1 MEETKSERAPWG
13 DFPPAITNGFIDSL
27 GDLPDYPAAKAGDP
41 AAALRLVQGLLKP
54 ETVEAVRQTFKPDT
68 NTCIVAVH
76 AEESA
81 GRNKIPLAIAHSLAD
96 ALGGITVD
104 NNIVQIN
111 RVRRTGSNANHR
123 LAFPP
128 QFAGNV
134 EAGKNYILV
143 DDTLTQGGTLAA
155 LRGYITNRGGNV
167 LGVMVMSA
175 KQHSLQLA
183 PSQELLD
190 SIQFKHGDTMNQFWQ
205 KEFGYGIEQL
215 TQSEAAHVYA
225 AANVDAIR
233 DRISQAR
240 FAAGVNVDEAGIDA
254 SKTINNEL
262 TPIIAALQAEN
273 PNAILK
279 TEKPTT
285 PCRGRVV
292 FATDTFI
299 IQQVADGSRYFQA
312 HRKADLSQIPNIG
325 EKANISYSTKEP
337 LARVRPIGNER
348 SRKL

>member
-1 MEETKSERAPWG
+1 MEEAKSERAPWG

-54 ETVEAVRQTFKPDT
+54 ETVEAVRQAFKPDT
-68 NTCIVAVH
+68 NTRIVAVH

-81 GRNKIPLAIAHSLAD
+81 GRNKIPSMIALVLAD
-96 ALGGITVD
+96 KLGVEVD
-104 NNIVQIN
+104 SNVVQIN

-123 LAFPP
+123 LALLP

-183 PSQELLD
+183 PSKELLD
-190 SIQFKHGDTMNQFWQ
+190 NIQSKHGNTMNQFWQ

-240 FAAGVNVDEAGIDA
+240 FAAGFGLGETGTDA

-262 TPIIAALQAEN
+262 MPVIAALQAEN

-299 IQQVADGSRYFQA
+299 IQQVADDSRYFQA

-325 EKANISYSTKEP
+325 EKANISYSAKEP

-348 SRKL
+348 SRKF